1 MGPIRIADLLELPGA
16 SQLIYSSYSI
26 IVVVAASLSYTHR
39 ICGGDSQALVV
50 NEFEG
55 ETFECDPGA
64 PTSCITTGEQEL
76 ANLSFEVS
84 HRPCSSSRVSIKSL
98 TMQMSY
104 RKEVSPSA

>member
-16 SQLIYSSYSI
+16 SQLIYSTYII
-26 IVVVAASLSYTHR
+26 IVVVAGSLSYHR

-84 HRPCSSSRVSIKSL
+84 HRPCSSSRVSITSL

-104 RKEVSPSA
+104 RMEVSQSA

>member
-1 MGPIRIADLLELPGA
+1 M
-16 SQLIYSSYSI
+16 SQLICSTYSI
-26 IVVVAASLSYTHR
+26 IVVVAASLSYHR
-39 ICGGDSQALVV
+39 IGGDSQALVV

-84 HRPCSSSRVSIKSL
+84 HRPCSLSRVSITSL

-104 RKEVSPSA
+104 RKEVSQSA